1 MTYSGASWTAM
12 TERRR
17 LPPRGRFRYPTQGR
31 EPHGLLGVGQ
41 SWYRME
47 LGIEL
52 GKGFVGLDRR

>member
-1 MTYSGASWTAM
+1 M